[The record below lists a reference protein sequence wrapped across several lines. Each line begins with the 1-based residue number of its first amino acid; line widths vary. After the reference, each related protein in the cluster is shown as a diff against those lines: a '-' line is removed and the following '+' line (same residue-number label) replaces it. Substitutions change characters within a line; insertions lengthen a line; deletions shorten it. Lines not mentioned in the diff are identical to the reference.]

1 MAAHNGG
8 AITLEKSISGSASK
22 EVRRSSEWS
31 ILIVEAPIV
40 QKFLRAVLER
50 EGYQPVEAEPQSA
63 LELMKTSGPG
73 VGVVITNAPGMFLAF
88 ADRVP
93 LLYIAACPDLDMAT
107 RFRACRVLQKP
118 FHPAQL
124 VEAVRRLSASL

>member
-22 EVRRSSEWS
+22 EVRRSSEWP

-40 QKFLRAVLER
+40 QKFLCAVLER
-50 EGYQPVEAEPQSA
+50 EGYRPVEAQPQSA
-63 LELMKTSGPG
+63 LDLMKTSGPG
-73 VGVVITNAPGMFLAF
+73 VVITNAPGIFLAF

-93 LLYIAACPDLDMAT
+93 LLYIAACPDLDMAA
-107 RFRACRVLQKP
+107 RFRTCRVLQKP
-118 FHPAQL
+118 FHPALL
-124 VEAVRRLSASL
+124 VEAVERLSASL